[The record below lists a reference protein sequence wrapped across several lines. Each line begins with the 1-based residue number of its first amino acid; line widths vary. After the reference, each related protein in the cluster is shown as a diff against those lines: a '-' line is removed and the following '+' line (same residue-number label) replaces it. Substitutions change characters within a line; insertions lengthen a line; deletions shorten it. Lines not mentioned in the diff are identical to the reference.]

1 MVTQEDI
8 WRELQTIC
16 DPEIPQLTITDMGIV
31 ADVQLDSQQGRVLVK
46 ITPTFVGCPAT
57 ALICSEIEER
67 LRRLPLREVRV
78 EVTYDPPWNTNRL
91 SERAREVLRRFGI
104 APPPLYEGPEFPLS
118 LLQEPVECPYCG
130 SMETQLRSPFGPT
143 LCRAIYY
150 CTACGQAFE
159 QFKPV

>member
-1 MVTQEDI
+1 MTSEDI
-8 WRELQTIC
+8 WRELQTIS
-16 DPEIPQLTITDMGIV
+16 DPEIPQLSITDMGIV
-31 ADVQLDSQQGRVLVK
+31 AEVRLDSEQGRAWVK

-57 ALICSEIEER
+57 AMICAEIEER
-67 LRRLPLREVRV
+67 LRRLPLREVQV

-104 APPPLYEGPEFPLS
+104 APPPLYDGPEFPLS
-118 LLQEPVECPYCG
+118 LLEEPVECPYCG
-130 SMETQLRSPFGPT
+130 STETQLRSPFGPT

-150 CTACGQAFE
+150 CTACHQAFE